1 MKINCIKKAAMFLV
15 VLTLGCAVVFA
26 EPVPSPDSNS
36 PVCKDKR
43 PDANQHAHWFMQEL
57 SEKLN
62 LTDAQ
67 KTAIKPILANDANEI
82 KAVRQDS
89 SLSEEQKIAKIK
101 EIRENGRKQINAILT
116 PEQQKEFA
124 EIKSEAR
131 HRMREH
137 AGDRLEVLA
146 EKLNLTDA
154 QKTAIKPI
162 FTNDANEIKAVRQD
176 SSLSEEQKI
185 AKIEEIRENGRK
197 QIDAILTPEQQKE
210 FAEIRSEARHRMR
223 EHAGDRLEMLTKKL
237 NLTDAQAAA
246 IKPIF
251 AAEAND
257 IKAVW
262 QDNSLSKEQKQGKMF
277 DIRKAANEKINT
289 ILTPE
294 QQAKWAELKE
304 HARWMHHKGMHPE
317 HKPFGQPP
325 QAEQKPADSNS

>member
-1 MKINCIKKAAMFLV
+1 MKINCIKKTTIFLV
-15 VLTLGCAVVFA
+15 VLTLGCAVASA

-43 PDANQHAHWFMQEL
+43 PDVRQHTHWFMQEL

-67 KTAIKPILANDANEI
+67 KTAIKLILANDANEI
-82 KAVRQDS
+82 K
-89 SLSEEQKIAKIK
+89 
-101 EIRENGRKQINAILT
+101 EIRENSKKQIDAILT

-124 EIKSEAR
+124 EIKSEAH
-131 HRMREH
+131 HRMRGH
-137 AGDRLEVLA
+137 AGDRLKMLA

-154 QKTAIKPI
+154 QMTAIKPI
-162 FTNDANEIKAVRQD
+162 FAT
-176 SSLSEEQKI
+176 
-185 AKIEEIRENGRK
+185 
-197 QIDAILTPEQQKE
+197 
-210 FAEIRSEARHRMR
+210 
-223 EHAGDRLEMLTKKL
+223 
-237 NLTDAQAAA
+237 
-246 IKPIF
+246 
-251 AAEAND
+251 EAND

-262 QDNSLSKEQKQGKMF
+262 QDNSLSKEQKQSKMF

-304 HARWMHHKGMHPE
+304 HARWMHHKGMYPG

>member
-1 MKINCIKKAAMFLV
+1 MKINCIKKTTIFLV
-15 VLTLGCAVVFA
+15 VLTLGCAVASA

-43 PDANQHAHWFMQEL
+43 PDARQHTHWFMQEL
-57 SEKLN
+57 TEKLN

-67 KTAIKPILANDANEI
+67 KTAIKLILANDANEI
-82 KAVRQDS
+82 K
-89 SLSEEQKIAKIK
+89 
-101 EIRENGRKQINAILT
+101 EIREN
-116 PEQQKEFA
+116 
-124 EIKSEAR
+124 S
-131 HRMREH
+131 
-137 AGDRLEVLA
+137 
-146 EKLNLTDA
+146 
-154 QKTAIKPI
+154 
-162 FTNDANEIKAVRQD
+162 
-176 SSLSEEQKI
+176 
-185 AKIEEIRENGRK
+185 RK

-210 FAEIRSEARHRMR
+210 FAEIRSEAHHRMR
-223 EHAGDRLEMLTKKL
+223 GHAGDRLKMLAEKL
-237 NLTDAQAAA
+237 NLTDAQTAA

-251 AAEAND
+251 ATEAND

-289 ILTPE
+289 TLTPE

-304 HARWMHHKGMHPE
+304 HARWMHHKGMHPG

>member
-1 MKINCIKKAAMFLV
+1 MKINCIKKTTIFLV
-15 VLTLGCAVVFA
+15 VLTLGCVVASA

-43 PDANQHAHWFMQEL
+43 PDARQHTHWFMQEL

-67 KTAIKPILANDANEI
+67 KTAIELIVANE
-82 KAVRQDS
+82 
-89 SLSEEQKIAKIK
+89 AKEIK
-101 EIRENGRKQINAILT
+101 EIRENSKKQIDAILT

-137 AGDRLEVLA
+137 AGDRLKMLA

-154 QKTAIKPI
+154 QT
-162 FTNDANEIKAVRQD
+162 
-176 SSLSEEQKI
+176 
-185 AKIEEIRENGRK
+185 
-197 QIDAILTPEQQKE
+197 
-210 FAEIRSEARHRMR
+210 
-223 EHAGDRLEMLTKKL
+223 
-237 NLTDAQAAA
+237 AA

-251 AAEAND
+251 ATEAND

-262 QDNSLSKEQKQGKMF
+262 QDNSLSKEQKQSKTF
-277 DIRKAANEKINT
+277 DVRETANEKINT

-304 HARWMHHKGMHPE
+304 HARWMHPKGMHPG

-325 QAEQKPADSNS
+325 PPPPSEKQEPADSNS

>member
-1 MKINCIKKAAMFLV
+1 MKINCIKKAAMFLA
-15 VLTLGCAVVFA
+15 VLTFSCAVVFA
-26 EPVPSPDSNS
+26 EPPPPFAGPPPPPDSNL
-36 PVCKDKR
+36 PVCEDKR
-43 PDANQHAHWFMQEL
+43 PDACWHAPWFMQEL

-67 KTAIKPILANDANEI
+67 KTAIKLILANDANEI
-82 KAVRQDS
+82 K
-89 SLSEEQKIAKIK
+89 
-101 EIRENGRKQINAILT
+101 EIREN
-116 PEQQKEFA
+116 
-124 EIKSEAR
+124 S
-131 HRMREH
+131 
-137 AGDRLEVLA
+137 
-146 EKLNLTDA
+146 
-154 QKTAIKPI
+154 
-162 FTNDANEIKAVRQD
+162 
-176 SSLSEEQKI
+176 
-185 AKIEEIRENGRK
+185 RK

-210 FAEIRSEARHRMR
+210 FAEIRSEAHHRMR
-223 EHAGDRLEMLTKKL
+223 GHAGDRLKMLAEKL
-237 NLTDAQAAA
+237 NLTDAQMTA

-251 AAEAND
+251 ATEAND

-304 HARWMHHKGMHPE
+304 HARWMHHKGMHPG

>member
-1 MKINCIKKAAMFLV
+1 MKINCIKKAAMFLA
-15 VLTLGCAVVFA
+15 VLTFSCAVVFA
-26 EPVPSPDSNS
+26 EPPPPPDSNL
-36 PVCKDKR
+36 PACKDKR
-43 PDANQHAHWFMQEL
+43 PDARQHTNWFMQEL

-67 KTAIKPILANDANEI
+67 KTAIKLILANDAN
-82 KAVRQDS
+82 
-89 SLSEEQKIAKIK
+89 KIK
-101 EIRENGRKQINAILT
+101 EIREN
-116 PEQQKEFA
+116 
-124 EIKSEAR
+124 S
-131 HRMREH
+131 
-137 AGDRLEVLA
+137 
-146 EKLNLTDA
+146 
-154 QKTAIKPI
+154 
-162 FTNDANEIKAVRQD
+162 
-176 SSLSEEQKI
+176 
-185 AKIEEIRENGRK
+185 RK

-210 FAEIRSEARHRMR
+210 FAEIRSEAHHRMR
-223 EHAGDRLEMLTKKL
+223 GHAGDRLKMLTKKL
-237 NLTDAQAAA
+237 NLTDAQTVA

-251 AAEAND
+251 ATEAND

>member
-137 AGDRLEVLA
+137 AGDRLE
-146 EKLNLTDA
+146 
-154 QKTAIKPI
+154 
-162 FTNDANEIKAVRQD
+162 
-176 SSLSEEQKI
+176 
-185 AKIEEIRENGRK
+185 
-197 QIDAILTPEQQKE
+197 
-210 FAEIRSEARHRMR
+210 
-223 EHAGDRLEMLTKKL
+223 MLTKKL

-251 AAEAND
+251 ATEAND
-257 IKAVW
+257 IKAVR

>member
-1 MKINCIKKAAMFLV
+1 MKINCIKKTTIFLV
-15 VLTLGCAVVFA
+15 VLTLGCAVASA

-43 PDANQHAHWFMQEL
+43 PDARQHTHWFMQEL

-67 KTAIKPILANDANEI
+67 KTAIELIVANE
-82 KAVRQDS
+82 
-89 SLSEEQKIAKIK
+89 AKEIQ
-101 EIRENGRKQINAILT
+101 EIRENSKKQIDAILT

-131 HRMREH
+131 HGMR
-137 AGDRLEVLA
+137 G
-146 EKLNLTDA
+146 
-154 QKTAIKPI
+154 
-162 FTNDANEIKAVRQD
+162 
-176 SSLSEEQKI
+176 
-185 AKIEEIRENGRK
+185 
-197 QIDAILTPEQQKE
+197 
-210 FAEIRSEARHRMR
+210 
-223 EHAGDRLEMLTKKL
+223 HAGDRLEMLTKEL
-237 NLTDAQAAA
+237 NLTDAQTVA

-251 AAEAND
+251 ATEAND

-262 QDNSLSKEQKQGKMF
+262 QDNSLSKEQKQSKMF

-304 HARWMHHKGMHPE
+304 HARWMHHKGMHPG

>member
-1 MKINCIKKAAMFLV
+1 MQYYQVLKRLYWENEQIIIFIKALIAERTDNMKINYIKKAAMFLA
-15 VLTLGCAVVFA
+15 VLTFSCAVVFA

-43 PDANQHAHWFMQEL
+43 PDARQHTHWFMQEL

-67 KTAIKPILANDANEI
+67 KAAIEPIVANE
-82 KAVRQDS
+82 
-89 SLSEEQKIAKIK
+89 AK
-101 EIRENGRKQINAILT
+101 ETQAIRENSK
-116 PEQQKEFA
+116 
-124 EIKSEAR
+124 
-131 HRMREH
+131 
-137 AGDRLEVLA
+137 
-146 EKLNLTDA
+146 
-154 QKTAIKPI
+154 
-162 FTNDANEIKAVRQD
+162 
-176 SSLSEEQKI
+176 
-185 AKIEEIRENGRK
+185 K

-210 FAEIRSEARHRMR
+210 FAEIRSEVRQRMR
-223 EHAGDRLEMLTKKL
+223 EHAGDRLKMLAEKL
-237 NLTDAQAAA
+237 NLTDAQTAA

-251 AAEAND
+251 ATEAND

-277 DIRKAANEKINT
+277 DIRKSAKEKINA

-304 HARWMHHKGMHPE
+304 EAAGQMHHKGMHPG